1 MALRDGA
8 WIDVDKPGGQCD
20 FVDRFLV
27 FVAVANA
34 EDRMGSTRGL
44 ETAVSDLRST
54 N

>member
-1 MALRDGA
+1 MALRKGA
-8 WIDVDKPGGQCD
+8 WIDVDRPGEECD

-27 FVAVANA
+27 FVAVVNA

-44 ETAVSDLRST
+44 ETAVSDLIST